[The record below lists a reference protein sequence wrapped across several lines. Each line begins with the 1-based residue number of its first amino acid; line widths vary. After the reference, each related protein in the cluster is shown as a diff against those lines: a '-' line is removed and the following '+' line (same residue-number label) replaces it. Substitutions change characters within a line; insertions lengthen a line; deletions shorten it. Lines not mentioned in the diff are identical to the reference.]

1 MSTAYQ
7 IYKEIVKNTNDFIK
21 IEDSVLR
28 TLKILEENGEGL
40 QSAFSPTL
48 RLPTSVFESSDS
60 TFFDAVELLGLLH
73 QKKKENVK
81 LSKTNLRKHL
91 GIYYTPYSIAKD
103 ITDSAVNELKSRTK
117 KLDEIYTIKFLEPCV
132 GIGIFTIAYIE
143 SLFNFYQEI
152 GGNDTKLFIDKIID
166 NIYACDIDDE
176 AITLYKKVILSFFK
190 YRFNTRIDI
199 QKLEKNIYVGD
210 LLFNT
215 GDIWNFKNSIK
226 NIFPEI
232 FNNKNGFDVVITN
245 PPYRLLKATSSH
257 FDDESIITEQ
267 ALNKEIIYHIK
278 QNGAYRYANE
288 GTLNYY
294 KLFVEEML
302 ENYSSN
308 SGIVGILVPITL
320 LSDKYTSK
328 LRKRILEYKTTVIKT
343 IPETN
348 GHFPD
353 ITQSFC
359 HFVINKS
366 KKCDKIDILSRNN
379 ADQIVAIPKN
389 SLLEISDGMSIFPL
403 GKIGWKIIRK
413 LHKNPRLKDI
423 ESITNLRGELDLTF
437 YKDFITKNKTAYPL
451 IRGAQVAEYSLKESN
466 EFVDFE
472 SFSQKAGSKI
482 KYIENNRLA
491 CQQISNLASR
501 KRLKFCVVP
510 PKMILGNSCNF
521 VTIDKNNKVG
531 LDEFA
536 FLGILNSTILNWRF
550 NISSTNN
557 HINNYELDDLPIPFD
572 NAFTPF
578 YQKISSLVKKY
589 LKTLNEQLKIEIDAW
604 VFALFNLTY
613 EEVDYICE
621 SQKFSK
627 NIQQGLLKKYEE
639 IKNSLL
645 FNHVTY
651 GLSKL
656 DLRMVKAVPSG
667 GNWKNIPVS
676 VPSKRLE
683 QIRRSGGRTTLYGR
697 LDYNKPSYTISTY
710 FTRPGNGTFI
720 HPDDGKQKRKA
731 QHRLISIRE
740 AARLQ
745 SFPDSYRFMGP
756 KNSMSIQ
763 IGNAVPPLLGYVI
776 GKQIIKYF
784 GGGNIIDLFCGAGGL
799 SHGFRM
805 AGYNLIAANDN
816 YEPAC
821 DTFEFNNPDTR
832 LIRGDITNDKVKSL
846 LYESFSGEHIV
857 GIVGGPPCQGFSH
870 AGKRMIDDP
879 RNNLF
884 KEFVEIVKNIK
895 PNFFLMENVPGIL
908 TINRG
913 KTFEG
918 IKEAFK
924 GLGYQLHPQ
933 ILHAAEYGVPQKRKR
948 VFILG
953 SKIKVD
959 FKFPTPILNESQ
971 FTTVKEALGD
981 LPYLEFGDGEMVS
994 FYNPVKLS
1002 QYQKLS
1008 KEIITPEDFLKYKQS
1023 TI

>member
-7 IYKEIVKNTNDFIK
+7 IYKEIVKGASDLAK
-21 IEDSVLR
+21 IENSVLM
-28 TLKILEENGEGL
+28 TLKILDENGTGL
-40 QSAFSPTL
+40 HNAFSANLKLSLSDFKST
-48 RLPTSVFESSDS
+48 DS

-73 QKKKENVK
+73 QKKKENIK

-103 ITDSAVNELKSRTK
+103 ITDTAVHELKDRIKTPDD
-117 KLDEIYTIKFLEPCV
+117 LFVIKFLEPCV

-143 SLFNFYQEI
+143 SLFDLYQRI
-152 GGNDTKLFIDKIID
+152 GGNNTKLFVDKMIH
-166 NIYACDIDDE
+166 NIYACDIDNE
-176 AITLYKKVILSFFK
+176 AIVLYKKVVSSFFK
-190 YRFNTRIDI
+190 YRFNAVADI
-199 QKLEKNIYVGD
+199 QKLKKNIYIGD

-215 GDIWNFKNSIK
+215 KDIWNFKNNIK
-226 NIFPEI
+226 NIFPEV
-232 FNNKNGFDVVITN
+232 FNGRGGFDVVITN

-257 FDDESIITEQ
+257 FDDESIKTEQ
-267 ALNKEIIYHIK
+267 TLNKEIVYHIK
-278 QNGAYRYANE
+278 QTGVYRYADE

-294 KLFVEEML
+294 KLFVEEMM
-302 ENYSSN
+302 ENYSNSN
-308 SGIVGILVPITL
+308 GMVGILVPITL

-343 IPETN
+343 IPESN
-348 GHFPD
+348 GYFPD

-359 HFVINKS
+359 HFAINKS
-366 KKCDKIDILSRNN
+366 KKYDKIDILSHNGIE
-379 ADQIVAIPKN
+379 QIVGVPKT
-389 SLLEISDGMSIFPL
+389 SLLKISDSMSIFPL
-403 GKIGWKIIRK
+403 GKMGWKIITK
-413 LHKNPRLKDI
+413 LYKNPKLKDI

-437 YKDFITKNKTAYPL
+437 YKNCITKNKTTYSL
-451 IRGAQVAEYSLKESN
+451 IRGAQVAEYRLKESN
-466 EFVDFE
+466 EFVDFD
-472 SFSQKAGSKI
+472 SFSQKAGGKI
-482 KYIENNRLA
+482 KFIENNRLA

-501 KRLKFCVVP
+501 KRLKFCIVP
-510 PKMILGNSCNF
+510 PKKVLGNSCNF
-521 VTIDKNNKVG
+521 VTIDKNNKAG
-531 LDEFA
+531 LDELA

-578 YQKISSLVKKY
+578 YEKISLLVKKY
-589 LKTLNEQLKIEIDAW
+589 LKTLDEQLKIEIDAW

-613 EEVDYICE
+613 DEVAYICE

-627 NIQQGLLKKYEE
+627 DTQQNLLKKYEE

-645 FNHVTY
+645 FNHVAY

-697 LDYNKPSYTISTY
+697 LNYNKPSYTISTY

-720 HPDDGKQKRKA
+720 HPDDGKQKRRV

-745 SFPDSYRFMGP
+745 SFPDSYRFMGS

-763 IGNAVPPLLGYVI
+763 IGNAVPPLLGYAI
-776 GKQIIKYF
+776 AKQTTKYF
-784 GGGNIIDLFCGAGGL
+784 GKGNIVDLFCGAGGL
-799 SHGFRM
+799 SHGFKM

-821 DTFEFNNPDTR
+821 DTFEFNNPGIH
-832 LIRGDITNDKVKSL
+832 LIRGDITDNKIKNQ
-846 LYESFSGEHIV
+846 LYAYLSGECV
-857 GIVGGPPCQGFSH
+857 DGIVGGPPCQGFSH

-879 RNNLF
+879 RNHLF
-884 KEFVEIVKNIK
+884 KEFVEIVKNVK
-895 PNFFLMENVPGIL
+895 PKFFLMENVPGIL
-908 TINRG
+908 TINDG

-918 IKEAFK
+918 IKEAFEE
-924 GLGYQLHPQ
+924 LGYQLHPQ

-953 SKIKVD
+953 SKKRTG
-959 FKFPTPILNESQ
+959 FEFPAPVLNESQ
-971 FTTVKEALGD
+971 FTTVKEALED
-981 LPYLEFGDGEMVS
+981 LPYLESGEGEMVS
-994 FYNPVKLS
+994 FYNPGELS
-1002 QYQKLS
+1002 QYQKLL
-1008 KEIITPEDFLKYKQS
+1008 KELISPEEFLKYKSS